1 MKYSKIL
8 SAIILVMFIALAGCE
23 KQDVSPISGP
33 VSDNGIQSLSKHGGD
48 FQADF
53 HGRRNFHAVYTLSN
67 SSGGN
72 SVIMYERSA
81 NGTLTY
87 TGSFSTGGTGTG
99 AGLGSQGA
107 LAQAGNLLFAV
118 NAGSN
123 DVSVMEI
130 GKNGLTLV
138 DKKASGGT
146 EPISLTVYGRLLYVL
161 NAGGTG
167 NITGFKIDRNGTISQ
182 ISGSTK
188 PLSSGAAQPAQIEF
202 NPEGRVLVVTEK
214 ATNMIDT
221 YVVGFNGVAVG
232 PHTQASAG
240 DTPYGF
246 EFDKRGRLIVSD
258 AYGGNALGGAMSSYR
273 VNIGGISLISGPV
286 YNSQTA
292 PCWVA
297 ITKNGR
303 FAYTTNTGT
312 SNISGYRISFDG
324 RLILFNDGGNTA
336 STGAGSHPIDLAVS
350 NDSHYL
356 YALSAGTN
364 TISIFRI
371 NNGRGGLT
379 PVGTVTG
386 LSAGAGG
393 LVAN

>member
-1 MKYSKIL
+1 MKYSKIF
-8 SAIILVMFIALAGCE
+8 SAIVLFMFIALAGCE
-23 KQDVSPISGP
+23 KQDVSSISGP
-33 VSDNGIQSLSKHGGD
+33 VSDNGVQQLSKSGGD
-48 FQADF
+48 FQSDF
-53 HGRRNFHAVYTLSN
+53 DGDNDFRAVYTLTN

-72 SVIMYERSA
+72 SVVMYERSA
-81 NGTLTY
+81 DGTLTY
-87 TGSFSTGGTGTG
+87 AGSFSTGGTGSG

-107 LAQAGNLLFAV
+107 LEQEGNLLFAV

-123 DVSVMEI
+123 DISVMEI
-130 GKNGLTLV
+130 GRNGLTMI

-146 EPISLTVYGRLLYVL
+146 EPISLTVHGRLLYVL
-161 NAGGTG
+161 NAGGSG
-167 NITGFKIDRNGTISQ
+167 NITGFKIERNGTISQ
-182 ISGSTK
+182 IPGSTK
-188 PLSSGAAQPAQIEF
+188 PLSSSAAQPAQIEF

-214 ATNMIDT
+214 ATNSIDT
-221 YVVGFNGVAVG
+221 YVVGFNGAAIG

-240 DTPYGF
+240 NTPYGF
-246 EFDKRGRLIVSD
+246 EFNRRGVLIVSD
-258 AYGGNALGGAMSSYR
+258 AFGGNALGGAMSSYR
-273 VNIGGISLISGPV
+273 VNISGISLITGPV

-297 ITKNGR
+297 VTKNGR

-312 SNISGYRISFDG
+312 SNISGYRVGFDG

-350 NDSHYL
+350 SNSRYL
-356 YALSAGTN
+356 YALSEGTN

-386 LSAGAGG
+386 LSGSAGG